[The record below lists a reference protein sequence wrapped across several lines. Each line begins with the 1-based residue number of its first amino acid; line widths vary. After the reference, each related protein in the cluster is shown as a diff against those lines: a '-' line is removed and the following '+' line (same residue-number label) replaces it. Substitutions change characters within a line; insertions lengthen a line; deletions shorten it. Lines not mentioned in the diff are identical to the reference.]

1 MSLKYRKLV
10 AAGAACLAF
19 QGELMAGKRL
29 LPQFGGAA
37 SVWCCTVLFFQLTVL
52 GAYSGCRRLGRMD
65 PKIRNGILAALGL
78 SGFLTLAPPLPALA
92 WLPLELQPL
101 AALLPYAGL
110 ALGLFCATPLLHQQQ
125 ADRLDFTI
133 YAWSNAGALAG
144 LLAYPFLVEPFT
156 DLTTQNWVWAAGGSL
171 ICLLALRKH
180 AGDPALPV
188 NRVESSSPQPS
199 PPQVCGGEAE
209 DTSPPG
215 RAGLGTRWQWWVLP
229 AVSSAT
235 LLATTNLLSFEASA
249 GPLTWALPLALFL
262 ATYVWAFSGNRRA
275 SCGVLATLGL
285 LALIVSHF
293 VVEARSAGLL
303 VLVLIAGGATMLA
316 CHVWL
321 AEARNQNTHGFY
333 TAAAAGGAIGSA
345 LMVLV
350 IPRITNGPVE
360 FPILTL
366 GTLSIAGFRWSGR
379 VLRPILSTVAVV
391 AIGAT
396 VAAESAGRATEVARA
411 RTLYG
416 CWRVTKQPDRER
428 YRLINNSTIHAEEDR
443 ANPRAGTTY
452 YGPETGFGKWMEE
465 MKQARPALDIGV
477 VGLGAGT
484 INRWLRPQDS
494 ITYYELDA
502 KAEELAR
509 AWFTY
514 LRRDRCRVLIGDGRK
529 TLQNQAGGRFDI
541 IVLDAFTGD
550 AIPAHLLTREA
561 GAIYGRHLKE
571 GGVLAVHITNGHVAL
586 WPVAEGLARGMGLG
600 CEYDKSGIVEWAILR
615 AGLAPPSG
623 RVIEWTDERNSIVPV
638 LRHQAREP
646 GIVPEIWR

>member
-1 MSLKYRKLV
+1 MNLKYRKLV
-10 AAGAACLAF
+10 AAAAACLAF

-29 LPQFGGAA
+29 LPRFGGAA
-37 SVWCCTVLFFQLTVL
+37 SVWCCTVLFFQLAVL
-52 GAYSGCRRLGRMD
+52 GAYFGCRRLGQAD
-65 PKIRNGILAALGL
+65 AKIRNGILAALGL
-78 SGFLTLAPPLPALA
+78 SGFLTLAPPLPTLE
-92 WLPLELQPL
+92 WLPPELQPL

-125 ADRLDFTI
+125 AVRGDFTI

-156 DLTTQNWVWAAGGSL
+156 NLTMQHWVWAAGGSL
-171 ICLLALRKH
+171 ICLLALRKR
-180 AGDPALPV
+180 AGDPAV
-188 NRVESSSPQPS
+188 
-199 PPQVCGGEAE
+199 A
-209 DTSPPG
+209 TPG
-215 RAGLGTRWQWWVLP
+215 RAGLGKTRWQWWVLP

-262 ATYVWAFSGNRRA
+262 ATYVWAFSGNRPA
-275 SCGVLATLGL
+275 SCGVIATLGL
-285 LALIVSHF
+285 TALIVSHF
-293 VVEARSAGLL
+293 IVEARSSALL

-321 AEARNQNTHGFY
+321 AEARDENTHGFY
-333 TAAAAGGAIGSA
+333 TATAAGGAIGSA

-350 IPRITNGPVE
+350 IPRITDGPVE

-366 GTLSIAGFRWSGR
+366 GTLFIAGFRWSGR
-379 VLRPILSTVAVV
+379 ILRPILSTAAVV

-416 CWRVTKQPDRER
+416 CWRVTKKPDQER
-428 YRLINNSTIHAEEDR
+428 YRLISNSTIHAEEDR
-443 ANPRAGTTY
+443 GNPLAATTY
-452 YGPETGFGKWMEE
+452 YGPETGFGKWMEI

-484 INRWLRPQDS
+484 INRWLRPGDS

-514 LRRDRCRVLIGDGRK
+514 LRRDRCRVFIGDGRK
-529 TLQNQAGGRFDI
+529 TLQDQAGGQFDI
-541 IVLDAFTGD
+541 LVLDAFTGD

-561 GAIYGRHLKE
+561 GVIYRRHLKE

-600 CEYDKSGIVEWAILR
+600 CEFDKSGMVEWAILR
-615 AGLAPPSG
+615 EGLPPPSG

-638 LRHQAREP
+638 LRHQTRQP
-646 GIVPEIWR
+646 GVVPEIWR

>member
-1 MSLKYRKLV
+1 MSGR
-10 AAGAACLAF
+10 
-19 QGELMAGKRL
+19 ET
-29 LPQFGGAA
+29 A
-37 SVWCCTVLFFQLTVL
+37 SP
-52 GAYSGCRRLGRMD
+52 R
-65 PKIRNGILAALGL
+65 
-78 SGFLTLAPPLPALA
+78 
-92 WLPLELQPL
+92 
-101 AALLPYAGL
+101 
-110 ALGLFCATPLLHQQQ
+110 
-125 ADRLDFTI
+125 
-133 YAWSNAGALAG
+133 
-144 LLAYPFLVEPFT
+144 
-156 DLTTQNWVWAAGGSL
+156 
-171 ICLLALRKH
+171 
-180 AGDPALPV
+180 
-188 NRVESSSPQPS
+188 PS
-199 PPQVCGGEAE
+199 PPQVCGGEGE
-209 DTSPPG
+209 DTSAPG
-215 RAGLGTRWQWWVLP
+215 RAGLGKTRWQWWVLP

-561 GAIYGRHLKE
+561 GAIYGRRLKK